1 MKEILTMD
9 ATTLSRELKKG
20 TWSVEDVLKTY
31 YSHIRKVNPHIN
43 AVVETRWDEALKEAQ
58 QIKAQGFKG
67 RLAGVPFSMK
77 ESFFAK
83 GTITS
88 GGLPHHAFSPR
99 SSDAEVVRRLKKE
112 GAILL
117 AKTNT
122 PALCLCQ
129 ETDNLL
135 HGRTNN
141 PWDLSKTAGG
151 SSGGEGALIAAGG
164 AAVGIGAD
172 IGGSIRFP
180 AHFNGVIGFKSGMN
194 QVPDDGLFPKL
205 AHPLQQKMQG
215 IGALSKSVADA
226 KLIHQIISD
235 GPYQSQNLSDYI
247 LSIPDPRFLTPV
259 NNSTYQLYDQIH
271 AFLKS
276 DFPIDQK
283 LPPYFF
289 DATQMW
295 LWIMS
300 FDGAKS
306 FIDQTGLSHTGGVM
320 WDWIKAKTGFKPR
333 YHTYLTWVLLAA
345 AFFSPS
351 SRTWKDLLLQWR
363 KKKME
368 VYDSLQHRILILPV
382 YHSPALPHGKF
393 FREVFSIRQTLFKY
407 LPQVTYAN
415 AFGLCALTI
424 PIGES
429 ADRLP
434 VAFQLVTT
442 PGQEDALF
450 QLGTV
455 MESRFRGYVRA
466 TRYDS

>member
-1 MKEILTMD
+1 MIEILAMD

-20 TWSVEDVLKTY
+20 TWPVEEVLSTY
-31 YSHIRKVNPHIN
+31 YTHIQKINPHLN

-58 QIKAQGFKG
+58 KIKSQGFKG
-67 RLAGVPFSMK
+67 RLAGVPISLK
-77 ESFFAK
+77 ESFFAQ
-83 GTITS
+83 GTVTS
-88 GGLPHHAFSPR
+88 GGLPHHASSPR

-122 PALCLCQ
+122 PALCFCQ

-135 HGRTNN
+135 YGRTNN
-141 PWDLSKTAGG
+141 PWNLSRSSGG

-194 QVPDDGLFPKL
+194 QVSDDGLFPKL
-205 AHPLQQKMQG
+205 AHPMQQNMLG

-235 GPYQSQNLSDYI
+235 QPFEHQNLSDYT
-247 LSIPDPRFLTPV
+247 LSIPEPRFLTPV
-259 NNSTYQLYDQIH
+259 NASTSQLYDQIH
-271 AFLKS
+271 SFLKQ
-276 DFPIDQK
+276 DFPIDRT

-306 FIDQTGLSHTGGVM
+306 MIKQTELAHHGEVL
-320 WDWIKAKTGFKPR
+320 WDWVKAKIGFKPR
-333 YHTYLTWVLLAA
+333 YHSYLTWALLAA
-345 AFFSPS
+345 GVFKPS
-351 SRTWKDLLLQWR
+351 SRAWKDLLLQWR

-368 VYDSLQHRILILPV
+368 VYDFFKQRILILPV
-382 YHSPALPHGKF
+382 YHSQALPHGKL

-407 LPQVTYAN
+407 LPFITYAN
-415 AFGLCALTI
+415 TFGLCALTI

-429 ADRLP
+429 TDHLP
-434 VAFQLVTT
+434 IAFQLVTI

-455 MESRFRGYVRA
+455 LKTHFRGYLRA
-466 TRYDS
+466 THYDS